1 MASLRHIGTPKLPV
15 SYGFFSDFA
24 LHLAEPSSPTCGV
37 LRPVCWLRTCCVLGM
52 GLSPSRPR
60 TLVLD
65 GGGVNGE
72 SR

>member
-37 LRPVCWLRTCCVLGM
+37 LRPVCW
-52 GLSPSRPR
+52 

-65 GGGVNGE
+65 GGGVNGKAH
-72 SR
+72 